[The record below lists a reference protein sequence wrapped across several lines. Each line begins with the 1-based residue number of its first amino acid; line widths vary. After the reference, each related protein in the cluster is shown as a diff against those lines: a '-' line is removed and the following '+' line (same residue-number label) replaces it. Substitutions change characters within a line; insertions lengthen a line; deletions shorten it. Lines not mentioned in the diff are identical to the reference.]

1 MVMANV
7 TIDLIA
13 LKEQHGVSAQGSIAY
28 REYSY
33 IPVSDC
39 IGLFSLGLG
48 SKRILV
54 AGMVPL
60 AKFWRQNV
68 IHHQKVLPGCRAW
81 TRLMATPHALG
92 ALVPHTATL
101 KWGK

>member
-1 MVMANV
+1 MANV

-48 SKRILV
+48 SK
-54 AGMVPL
+54 
-60 AKFWRQNV
+60 
-68 IHHQKVLPGCRAW
+68 
-81 TRLMATPHALG
+81 
-92 ALVPHTATL
+92 
-101 KWGK
+101 